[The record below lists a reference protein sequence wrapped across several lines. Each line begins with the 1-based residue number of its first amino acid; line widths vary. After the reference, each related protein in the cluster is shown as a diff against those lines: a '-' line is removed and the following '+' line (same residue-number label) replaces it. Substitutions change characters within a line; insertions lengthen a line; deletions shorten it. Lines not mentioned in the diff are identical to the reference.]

1 MTVLYINGQLC
12 DLPTD
17 FKITLVQENLYFSKA
32 STYTYD
38 IELPITPYSNNAK
51 IFAGINRTDKRIVN
65 QPLPAQLIVD
75 NRVVLNGV
83 AIIVGTSERS
93 VSVQLLQG
101 NSELNWK
108 QRLEATYIDEL
119 NLGNI
124 SEWGFV
130 RTNEGKIG
138 IADNLKI
145 GEGTGSSYYRWPWNC
160 IYQTTNGDVCTT
172 PIFNSDSGEIMNA
185 LTNDEHYTLF
195 LHDNIKYPMGLEPN
209 HTARPNRLA
218 AQPKFKV
225 IFEKIIAALGLTIG
239 TNHLADKSIYQ
250 NIYIANSTEVW
261 LIADMLPHLTV
272 VEFFEQVQ
280 LFFNVVI
287 ELTDSTINIVSRR
300 EFYHQANLL
309 SDNTVQLG
317 NIIDEYSTDVAEN
330 EEVSESDR
338 SKIYDVTYED
348 FGTWFL
354 GHDFDNVKVLTASQ
368 LSATPNPNAFAT
380 NYRGHKV
387 SSPYIDN
394 NQVKGNEIDIFQP
407 SPAPEGTTDEAT
419 LKFIPLAK
427 YSEHY
432 AGRWGGLSNLTWR
445 DLKLFAPESVG
456 KIIEDDDVTI
466 QSLLD
471 EGDAPEE
478 KATIDKMSLGFLT
491 TCIETFK
498 IYKDGAQTADYEY
511 QMLTSIEQLAQTI
524 ENTDTDNYYYV
535 TQWQIDAQQF
545 DMSLFP
551 LNNRSN
557 TAPIENLWH
566 QFYENTDT
574 ISTTVLYTIRFVP
587 DTTFDTMLPVR
598 IKNQNFA
605 VKSIK
610 YSISPRGF
618 EKIAEGDFYKL

>member
-119 NLGNI
+119 NLGNV

-138 IADNLKI
+138 ISDTLKI
-145 GEGTGSSYYRWPWNC
+145 GEGTGDSYYRWPWNC

-172 PIFNSDSGEIMNA
+172 PIFNSESGKIMNA
-185 LTNDEHYTLF
+185 LTNDSHNTLF
-195 LHDNIKYPMGLEPN
+195 LHDNIDYPVGLEPN

-239 TNHLADKSIYQ
+239 TNHLANKAIYQ

-287 ELTDSTINIVSRR
+287 EITDSNIFIYDRKQ
-300 EFYHQANLL
+300 FYAPANLTAATA
-309 SDNTVQLG
+309 NQLDKV
-317 NIIDEYSTDVAEN
+317 IDEYSVDVDTETS
-330 EEVSESDR
+330 VSDSDK
-338 SKIYDVTYED
+338 SKIYDITYED
-348 FGTWFL
+348 FGKMFL
-354 GHDFDNVKVLTASQ
+354 GHNFDNVKHVTATALTT
-368 LSATPNPNAFAT
+368 TPNPNVFAT

-387 SSPYIDN
+387 SSPYLDN
-394 NQVKGNEIDIFQP
+394 GQIKGNEVDRYQP
-407 SPAPEGTTDEAT
+407 SPALEGTEEAT
-419 LKFIPLAK
+419 LKLIPVEDWHE
-427 YSEHY
+427 YYY
-432 AGRWGGLSNLTWR
+432 AGRWGGVSNLSPR
-445 DLKLFAPESVG
+445 DLLLCVPTAVG
-456 KIIEDDDVTI
+456 RLVDDDTTTI
-466 QSLLD
+466 QDLLD
-471 EGDAPEE
+471 DNEVPEE
-478 KATIDKMSLGFLT
+478 RATIDRLCLGFLCT
-491 TCIETFK
+491 WHEHVQPDKTDPDSDMEYISQILQSYQSE
-498 IYKDGAQTADYEY
+498 IYYGYVDITHYPYVKS
-511 QMLTSIEQLAQTI
+511 LTL
-524 ENTDTDNYYYV
+524 
-535 TQWQIDAQQF
+535 DAQQF
-545 DMSLFP
+545 CLSMFP
-551 LNNRSN
+551 LRNLTN
-557 TAPIENLWH
+557 TADIENLYKE
-566 QFYENTDT
+566 FYAGSDVIKT
-574 ISTTVLYTIRFVP
+574 SVLYAFRFC
-587 DTTFDTMLPVR
+587 TTKVFDALLPFI
-598 IKNQNFA
+598 IKNQNYA
-605 VKSIK
+605 ARQIK
-610 YSISPRGF
+610 YYITPKGF
-618 EKIAEGDFYKL
+618 EKIAEGEFYKL

>member
-51 IFAGINRTDKRIVN
+51 IFAGINRTDKQIVN
-65 QPLPAQLIVD
+65 QPLPARLIVD

-83 AIIVGTSERS
+83 AIIVGTTEHS

-119 NLGNI
+119 NLGNV

-130 RTNEGKIG
+130 RTDGKIR
-138 IADNLKI
+138 ISDTLKI
-145 GEGTGSSYYRWPWNC
+145 GEGTGSNYYRWPWNC
-160 IYQTTNGDVCTT
+160 IYETTNGDVATT

-185 LTNDEHYTLF
+185 LTNDEHNTLF
-195 LHDNIKYPMGLEPN
+195 LHDNIKYPIGLEPN
-209 HTARPNRLA
+209 YTARPNRLA

-225 IFEKIIAALGLTIG
+225 IFEKIIAALDLTIG
-239 TNHLADKSIYQ
+239 TNHLAGKSIYN

-287 ELTDSTINIVSRR
+287 ELKNSTINIISRR

-317 NIIDEYSTDVAEN
+317 NIIDEYSTDVADSEA
-330 EEVSESDR
+330 VIESDR

-387 SSPYIDN
+387 SSPYLDN
-394 NQVKGNEIDIFQP
+394 NQVRGNEVDIFQP

-419 LKFIPLAK
+419 LKFIPMAK
-427 YSEHY
+427 YTDYY

-445 DLKLFAPESVG
+445 DLKLFVPESVG

-471 EGDAPEE
+471 EGDVPEE
-478 KATIDKMSLGFLT
+478 RATIEKMCLGFLT
-491 TCIETFK
+491 TCIETYLL
-498 IYKDGAQTADYEY
+498 YKEGTQTASYEY
-511 QMLTSIEQLAQTI
+511 QMLCSLAQGGSTI
-524 ENTDTDNYYYV
+524 INTDLQHYEYV
-535 TQWQIDAQQF
+535 TQWQIYYQDLC
-545 DMSLFP
+545 MSLFP
-551 LNNRSN
+551 LNNRLN
-557 TAPIENLWH
+557 TAPVENLWH

-574 ISTTVLYTIRFVP
+574 ISTTVQYTIRFVP
-587 DTTFDTMLPVR
+587 VATFDTMLPVR

-610 YSISPRGF
+610 YTISPRGF